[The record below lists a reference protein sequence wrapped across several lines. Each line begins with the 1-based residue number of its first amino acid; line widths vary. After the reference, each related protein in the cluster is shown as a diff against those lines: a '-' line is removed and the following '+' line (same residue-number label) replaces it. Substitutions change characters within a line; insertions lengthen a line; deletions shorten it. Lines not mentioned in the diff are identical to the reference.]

1 MTDLILPWKG
11 VFILALS
18 LGLTACGTAY
28 KEKTA
33 PCKRPAGIAAY
44 GPGSRLECGPLT
56 AVNPDSTA
64 AIAAIEAIA
73 AN

>member
-1 MTDLILPWKG
+1 MPLLKG
-11 VFILALS
+11 LLALTLS
-18 LGLTACGTAY
+18 VGLAGCGTAY

-44 GPGSRLECGPLT
+44 GPDPRLECGPMT
-56 AVNPDSTA
+56 AINTDTA
-64 AIAAIEAIA
+64 SALAAIETMA